1 MQMMMEQ
8 RERFGRPPNPFA
20 GGRFGMRNPFDLEG
34 DGLFGERFEA
44 MHRGRMNMG
53 LERDLDRQQNDRN
66 KVLTPAQ
73 AIF

>member
-1 MQMMMEQ
+1 
-8 RERFGRPPNPFA
+8 
-20 GGRFGMRNPFDLEG
+20 MRNPFDLEG
-34 DGLFGERFEA
+34 EGLFGERFEA